1 VKENTVTEADKGLS
15 KEERDAVK
23 DRAKELREEAK
34 AGKNREAGEKSI
46 AKAIAEMP
54 DSDAAIAGRIHELVA
69 EHAPE
74 LMPKTWYGQ
83 PAYANREGKV
93 ILFVQSAAKFK
104 TRYCTLGFSEDAALD
119 DGDLWPTAFAV
130 TALTPAVEKTIA
142 ELILRAAPPA
152 TV

>member
-1 VKENTVTEADKGLS
+1 MMAAAAEGLT

-34 AGKNREAGEKSI
+34 AGKNREAGEKSV
-46 AKAIAEMP
+46 AKAIGEMP
-54 DSDAAIAGRIHELVA
+54 ESDAAIAGRIHELVA

-83 PAYANREGKV
+83 PAYANKEGKV

-119 DGDLWPTAFAV
+119 DGEMWPTSFAV

-142 ELILRAAPPA
+142 ELIRRAAA
-152 TV
+152 

>member
-1 VKENTVTEADKGLS
+1 MAAAAEGLS

-34 AGKNREAGEKSI
+34 AGKNRETGEKAV

-54 DSDAAIAGRIHELVA
+54 ESDAAIAGRIHELVA
-69 EHAPE
+69 EHAPQ
-74 LMPKTWYGQ
+74 LTPKTWYSQ
-83 PAYANREGKV
+83 PAYANKEGKV

-119 DGDLWPTAFAV
+119 DGEIWPTSFAV
-130 TALTPAVEKTIA
+130 TAVTPSVENAIT
-142 ELILRAAPPA
+142 ELIVRASGR
-152 TV
+152 

>member
-1 VKENTVTEADKGLS
+1 MAESSAGLS

-23 DRAKELREEAK
+23 ERAKELREEAK
-34 AGKNREAGEKSI
+34 AGKNREAGEKAV

-54 DSDAAIAGRIHELVA
+54 ESDAAIAGRIHELVA
-69 EHAPE
+69 EHAPQ

-83 PAYANREGKV
+83 PAYANKEGKV

-119 DGDLWPTAFAV
+119 DGGMWPTSFAV
-130 TALTPAVEKTIA
+130 LKLTPAVEKKIA
-142 ELILRAAPPA
+142 DLIARAAG
-152 TV
+152 